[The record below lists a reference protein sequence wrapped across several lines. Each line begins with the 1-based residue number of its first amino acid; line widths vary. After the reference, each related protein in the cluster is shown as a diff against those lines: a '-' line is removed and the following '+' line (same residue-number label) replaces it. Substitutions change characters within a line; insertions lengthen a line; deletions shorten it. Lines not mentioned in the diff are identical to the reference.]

1 MVLLLAEDHL
11 NVRGEPEGSFFF
23 GPKPIADG
31 RRAVLSETPGLER
44 PCRADLGR
52 NTGQER
58 KTVNPIIEKQDLS
71 ENVVRM
77 VLAAP
82 DIARKRRA
90 GQFVILK
97 MDEKGERIPLT
108 IVDSDEKAGTLTII
122 FQVVGK
128 STAAL
133 AAMKVGEA
141 LTDLQG
147 PLGNP
152 TEIENFGHV
161 VCIGGGVGVGVVYPL
176 AAALKK
182 AGNNVTSI
190 IGARNKP
197 LLILEEEMKKVSD
210 RLIVATDDGSYG
222 FHGFVSAVLQNL
234 IDAKEKIDRVFAIG
248 PVPMM
253 RVLCNVTKPHG
264 IPTVVSLNSIMVD
277 ATGMCGA
284 CRVSVGGKTKFTCVD
299 GPEFD
304 GHQVDF
310 ELLANRLRMYQT
322 EEKKSMEAYRCQCH
336 GK

>member
-1 MVLLLAEDHL
+1 
-11 NVRGEPEGSFFF
+11 
-23 GPKPIADG
+23 
-31 RRAVLSETPGLER
+31 
-44 PCRADLGR
+44 
-52 NTGQER
+52 
-58 KTVNPIIEKQDLS
+58 VNLIIEKQDLS

-133 AAMKVGEA
+133 AAMKTGDA
-141 LTDLQG
+141 LSDLQG

-234 IDAKEKIDRVFAIG
+234 IDAKERIDRVYAIG

-253 RVLCNVTKPHG
+253 RVLCSVTKPHG

-322 EEKKSMEAYRCQCH
+322 QEKQSMEAYRCQCH

>member
-1 MVLLLAEDHL
+1 M
-11 NVRGEPEGSFFF
+11 
-23 GPKPIADG
+23 
-31 RRAVLSETPGLER
+31 
-44 PCRADLGR
+44 
-52 NTGQER
+52 
-58 KTVNPIIEKQDLS
+58 NPIIEKQDLS

-82 DIARKRRA
+82 EIARKRRA
-90 GQFVILK
+90 GQFIILK
-97 MDEKGERIPLT
+97 IDEPGERIPLT
-108 IVDSDEKAGTLTII
+108 IVDSDAEAGTITII

-128 STAAL
+128 TTAAL
-133 AAMKVGEA
+133 AAMKAGDEISDV
-141 LTDLQG
+141 QG

-182 AGNNVTSI
+182 AGNRVTSI
-190 IGARNKP
+190 IGARTQN
-197 LLILEEEMKKVSD
+197 LLILEEEMRKVSD

-234 IDAKEKIDRVFAIG
+234 IDAKERIDRVFAIG

-253 RVLCNVTKPHG
+253 RVLCDVTRPHG
-264 IPTVVSLNSIMVD
+264 IPTVVSLNPVMVD

-284 CRVSVGGKTKFTCVD
+284 CRVAVAGKTKFTCVD

-310 ELLANRLRMYQT
+310 ALLTSRLRMYQPQ
-322 EEKKSMEAYRCQCH
+322 EKQSMEAYRCKCH

>member
-1 MVLLLAEDHL
+1 M
-11 NVRGEPEGSFFF
+11 
-23 GPKPIADG
+23 
-31 RRAVLSETPGLER
+31 
-44 PCRADLGR
+44 
-52 NTGQER
+52 
-58 KTVNPIIEKQDLS
+58 NPIIEKQDLS

-82 DIARKRRA
+82 EIARKRRA
-90 GQFVILK
+90 GQFIILK
-97 MDEKGERIPLT
+97 IDEPGERIPLT
-108 IVDSDEKAGTLTII
+108 IVDSDAEAGTITII

-128 STAAL
+128 TTAAL
-133 AAMKVGEA
+133 AAMNAGDEISDV
-141 LTDLQG
+141 QG

-152 TEIENFGHV
+152 TEIEYFGHV

-182 AGNNVTSI
+182 AGNRVTSI
-190 IGARNKP
+190 IGARTQN
-197 LLILEEEMKKVSD
+197 LLILEEEMRKVSD

-234 IDAKEKIDRVFAIG
+234 IDAKERIDRVFAIG

-253 RVLCNVTKPHG
+253 RVLCDVTRPHG
-264 IPTVVSLNSIMVD
+264 IPTVVSLNPVMVD

-284 CRVSVGGKTKFTCVD
+284 CRVAVAGKTKFTCVD

-310 ELLANRLRMYQT
+310 ALLTSRLRMYQPQ
-322 EEKKSMEAYRCQCH
+322 EKQSMEAYRCKCH

>member
-1 MVLLLAEDHL
+1 M
-11 NVRGEPEGSFFF
+11 GSAIHDEE
-23 GPKPIADG
+23 KK
-31 RRAVLSETPGLER
+31 S
-44 PCRADLGR
+44 
-52 NTGQER
+52 
-58 KTVNPIIEKQDLS
+58 VNPIIEKQDLS
-71 ENVVRM
+71 ENVIRM

-82 DIARKRRA
+82 EIARKRRA

-108 IVDSDEKAGTLTII
+108 IVDSDEKTGTLTII

-133 AAMKVGEA
+133 ACLKAGDA
-141 LTDLQG
+141 LLDLQG

-190 IGARNKP
+190 IGSRTKS

-234 IDAKEKIDRVFAIG
+234 IDAKEKIDRVYAIG

-310 ELLANRLRMYQT
+310 ELLANRLRMYASQ
-322 EEKKSMEAYRCQCH
+322 EKQSMEAYRCQCH

>member
-1 MVLLLAEDHL
+1 MNRIL
-11 NVRGEPEGSFFF
+11 
-23 GPKPIADG
+23 
-31 RRAVLSETPGLER
+31 
-44 PCRADLGR
+44 
-52 NTGQER
+52 
-58 KTVNPIIEKQDLS
+58 EKQDLS

-77 VLAAP
+77 VLEAP
-82 DIARKRRA
+82 AIARKRRA
-90 GQFVILK
+90 GQFIILK
-97 MDEKGERIPLT
+97 TDEKGERIPLT
-108 IVDSDEKAGTLTII
+108 IVDSDAEKGTITII

-128 STAAL
+128 TTAVL
-133 AAMKVGEA
+133 ARMNAGDSLSDV
-141 LTDLQG
+141 QG

-182 AGNNVTSI
+182 AGNRVTSI
-190 IGARNKP
+190 IGARTKE

-222 FHGFVSAVLQNL
+222 FHGFVSTVLQNL
-234 IDAKEKIDRVFAIG
+234 IDAGEKIDRVYAIG

-253 RVLCNVTKPHG
+253 RVLANLTRPYG
-264 IPTVVSLNSIMVD
+264 IKTIVSLNPIMVD

-304 GHQVDF
+304 GHEVDF
-310 ELLANRLRMYQT
+310 DLLTKRLRMYQGQ
-322 EEKKSMEAYRCQCH
+322 EKQSFEAHRCQCH